1 MYIIDFMVEVIFLS
15 ASGVLFPGPLF
26 LANLI
31 YGSRT
36 GIHAG
41 FKIALGHT
49 VVEFP
54 LIILIALSLF
64 GFSSFIFTNQSLRI
78 IGILGGAAIIYF
90 SISQIYDITKKGTR
104 MQNSNNDSNSPY
116 HYRLSSKKIALRGPF
131 IIGIVFTA
139 LNPFFLVWW
148 VTVGIKLVSDSISLF
163 GIGLGIV
170 LLFLF
175 HIWMDYAWLGL
186 TSYMINKGR
195 SIIKTKFYY
204 LFILSLSA
212 ILVSYGLYIILANT
226 TLYLTSG
233 IFLFDNGF

>member
-1 MYIIDFMVEVIFLS
+1 MSIIDFMVEVIFLS

-31 YGSRT
+31 CGSRT
-36 GIHAG
+36 GIRAG

-49 VVEFP
+49 VIEFP

-64 GFSSFIFTNQSLRI
+64 GFTSFIFTNQSLRI
-78 IGILGGAAIIYF
+78 IGILGGTAIIYF
-90 SISQIYDITKKGTR
+90 SISQIYDIAKRGTKI
-104 MQNSNNDSNSPY
+104 QYNSNDNNSPQ
-116 HYRLSSKKIALRGPF
+116 HCRLSNKKISLRGPF

-148 VTVGIKLVSDSISLF
+148 ATVGIKLVSDSISLF

-170 LLFLF
+170 FLFLF

-195 SIIKTKFYY
+195 SIIKTNFYF

-212 ILVSYGLYIILANT
+212 ILVSYGLYLILANT
-226 TLYLTSG
+226 TLYLTCT
-233 IFLFDNGF
+233 IFLF

>member
-1 MYIIDFMVEVIFLS
+1 MSIMDFMVEVLFLS

-31 YGSRT
+31 CGSRT
-36 GIHAG
+36 GIRAG

-90 SISQIYDITKKGTR
+90 SISQIYDITKRGTN
-104 MQNSNNDSNSPY
+104 MQYDNNDKYSPQ
-116 HYRLSSKKIALRGPF
+116 HRRFDKKISLRGPF
-131 IIGIVFTA
+131 VIGIVFTA

-163 GIGLGIV
+163 GVGLGVIF
-170 LLFLF
+170 LFLL
-175 HIWMDYAWLGL
+175 HIWMDYTWLGL
-186 TSYMINKGR
+186 TSYMIHKGS
-195 SIIKTKFYY
+195 SIINTKFYF

-212 ILVSYGLYIILANT
+212 ILVSYGLYIILADT
-226 TLYLTSG
+226 TLYLACG
-233 IFLFDNGF
+233 IFLFNNTF

>member
-1 MYIIDFMVEVIFLS
+1 MSIIDFMVEVLFLS

-31 YGSRT
+31 CGSRT
-36 GIHAG
+36 GIRAG

-90 SISQIYDITKKGTR
+90 SISQIYDITKRGTKT
-104 MQNSNNDSNSPY
+104 QYDNNDKYSPQ
-116 HYRLSSKKIALRGPF
+116 HHRLDKKISLRGPF
-131 IIGIVFTA
+131 IIGVVFTA

-163 GIGLGIV
+163 GVGLGV
-170 LLFLF
+170 VFLFLL
-175 HIWMDYAWLGL
+175 HIWMDYTWLGL

-195 SIIKTKFYY
+195 SIIKTKFYF

-233 IFLFDNGF
+233 IFLFDDKF